1 MVRKSGAFDLNRC
14 TVRQLVQLS
23 GIPLDNARKLVR
35 FRGRQQRRARRM
47 EEERRA
53 RLERRHNLR
62 AELQEEE
69 GEVVRSHRHRAGA
82 VLGPVPG
89 PGNRKRTEDGVSM
102 LSSPAVHPPKRMSGQ
117 RHISL
122 LENQQQQEQ
131 EEVHQPSPEPSHQA
145 GLDLEPETLPLRR
158 LSGNE
163 RRISRGSQ
171 QHSRRSSRMKS
182 GQRDSRKVIVVEIR
196 TPRDRVYKDHS
207 NDPMSED
214 ETEFQYDFPVK
225 REDKATHYSGPIYSP
240 LLQPQDLLPQQQ
252 PCNFSP
258 AQLIQQETSMDSSRP
273 PAQAS
278 PAQVPLAGLPQVEPQ
293 DPSGAFLQGPS
304 PLQLQPQP
312 QAYPEPTLP
321 APGPCEAAQ
330 EAGQGHWFQG
340 ARCKICGALER
351 CWAKIRPSR
360 SRPHLQ
366 HTASLETR
374 RTTVLQRNQR
384 ILEERRRCKRW
395 RRRDEQERERRRE
408 AQRRQR
414 EGTVQD
420 GRSKAEDPRQRQC
433 IIS

>member
-1 MVRKSGAFDLNRC
+1 
-14 TVRQLVQLS
+14 
-23 GIPLDNARKLVR
+23 
-35 FRGRQQRRARRM
+35 
-47 EEERRA
+47 
-53 RLERRHNLR
+53 
-62 AELQEEE
+62 
-69 GEVVRSHRHRAGA
+69 
-82 VLGPVPG
+82 
-89 PGNRKRTEDGVSM
+89 M
-102 LSSPAVHPPKRMSGQ
+102 LSAPAVHPPRQMSGQ

-122 LENQQQQEQ
+122 LENQQQQDQ
-131 EEVHQPSPEPSHQA
+131 EEVHQPSPGPSHPA
-145 GLDLEPETLPLRR
+145 GLELEPETLPLRR
-158 LSGNE
+158 LSENE

-207 NDPMSED
+207 NDPISED

-252 PCNFSP
+252 PYSFSP
-258 AQLIQQETSMDSSRP
+258 AQLIQQETSMDPSRP
-273 PAQAS
+273 PAQAP

-293 DPSGAFLQGPS
+293 GPSGAFLQEPS
-304 PLQLQPQP
+304 PLQLQPQL
-312 QAYPEPTLP
+312 QAHPKPTLP

-340 ARCKICGALER
+340 AHCKICGALEW

-360 SRPHLQ
+360 SQPHLQ

-374 RTTVLQRNQR
+374 GTTVLQRNQR
-384 ILEERRRCKRW
+384 ILEERRRC
-395 RRRDEQERERRRE
+395 RRRRRRREEQERERRRE
-408 AQRRQR
+408 VQRRERRER
-414 EGTVQD
+414 EGAVQD